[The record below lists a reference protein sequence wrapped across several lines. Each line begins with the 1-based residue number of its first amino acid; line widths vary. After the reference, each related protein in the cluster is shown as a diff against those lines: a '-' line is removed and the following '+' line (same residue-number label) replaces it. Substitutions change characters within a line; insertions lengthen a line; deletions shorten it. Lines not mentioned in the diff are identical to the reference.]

1 MEEKSDCMKSKKTFF
16 LLHIQIYQSNS
27 ILKDNRRN
35 ILIDTNPAGWIL
47 FQDMGLFIIF

>member
-1 MEEKSDCMKSKKTFF
+1 MEEKSDCMKSKKTF

-35 ILIDTNPAGWIL
+35 ILIDTNLAGWIL
-47 FQDMGLFIIF
+47 FQAIDLFIIF